1 MVEVVYL
8 IAVLIHIIIVILI
21 VSSLYGM
28 RVHLKSI
35 AEDLRRIAQNLD
47 NLQQQSTSPKADA
60 EKTADAEPNSPPI
73 NADTSQR
80 NASASP
86 LWEPNSPPINADSMV
101 LVPEGDFEMGSNAS
115 ETSEKPVHTV
125 SVDAFY
131 IDAYAVT
138 VGHYKQFVQETG
150 HPAPNWDVVSKYSP
164 TDQHP
169 ILFVSWHDAMA
180 YATWVGKRLPTEAEW
195 EKAARGGLS
204 GATYPWG
211 DDAPDGTQC
220 NLTGNK
226 DGYEHTAPVGS
237 FPPNGYGLYDMT
249 GNVSEWCLDEWDA
262 GFYANSPRRNP
273 IAGETIANVLS
284 NFANFEK
291 PRVLRGGSWSDTVQ
305 FMRVA
310 TRNWGRSRDTLAVI
324 GFRCVK
330 DGSFSVGQDPRF

>member
-1 MVEVVYL
+1 MVEVFL
-8 IAVLIHIIIVILI
+8 IASIIQLIVVILI

-35 AEDLRRIAQNLD
+35 AEDLRRIAQSLD
-47 NLQQQSTSPKADA
+47 KSQQQSTSPKAEA
-60 EKTADAEPNSPPI
+60 EKAADAEPNRPPI
-73 NADTSQR
+73 NADF
-80 NASASP
+80 
-86 LWEPNSPPINADSMV
+86 MV
-101 LVPEGDFEMGSNAS
+101 LVPEGDFEMGSNDG

-138 VGHYKQFVQETG
+138 VGHYKRFVQETG

-291 PRVLRGGSWSDTVQ
+291 PRVLRGGSWNDTVQ

-330 DGSFSVGQDPRF
+330 DGFFSAGQDPRF

>member
-1 MVEVVYL
+1 MVEVFL
-8 IAVLIHIIIVILI
+8 IASIIQLIVVILI

-35 AEDLRRIAQNLD
+35 AEDLRRIAQSLD
-47 NLQQQSTSPKADA
+47 KSQQQSTSPKVEA
-60 EKTADAEPNSPPI
+60 EKAADAEPN
-73 NADTSQR
+73 R
-80 NASASP
+80 
-86 LWEPNSPPINADSMV
+86 PPINADSMV
-101 LVPEGDFEMGSNAS
+101 LVPEGDFEMGSNDG

-138 VGHYKQFVQETG
+138 VGHYKRFVQETG

-262 GFYANSPRRNP
+262 GFYANSPRRSP

-291 PRVLRGGSWSDTVQ
+291 PRILRGGSWNDTVQ

-310 TRNWGRSRDTLAVI
+310 NRNWGRSRDTLAVI

-330 DGSFSVGQDPRF
+330 DGFFSAGQDPRF

>member
-1 MVEVVYL
+1 MVE
-8 IAVLIHIIIVILI
+8 IAVVIAFLIHIIVVILI

-35 AEDLRRIAQNLD
+35 AEDLRRIARALD
-47 NLQQQSTSPKADA
+47 TSQQHSIPKAEE
-60 EKTADAEPNSPPI
+60 EKAADAEPNKPPI
-73 NADTSQR
+73 NAD
-80 NASASP
+80 
-86 LWEPNSPPINADSMV
+86 LMV
-101 LVPEGDFEMGSNAS
+101 LVPEGDFEMGSNDG

-131 IDAYAVT
+131 IDAHAVT

-262 GFYANSPRRNP
+262 GFYANFPRQNP

-284 NFANFEK
+284 NFANFEN
-291 PRVLRGGSWSDTVQ
+291 PRVLRGGSWNDTVQ

-330 DGSFSVGQDPRF
+330 DDFSP

>member
-1 MVEVVYL
+1 MVEVFL
-8 IAVLIHIIIVILI
+8 IASIIQLIVVILI

-35 AEDLRRIAQNLD
+35 AEDLRRIAQSLD
-47 NLQQQSTSPKADA
+47 KSQQQSTSPKVEA
-60 EKTADAEPNSPPI
+60 EKAADAEPN
-73 NADTSQR
+73 R
-80 NASASP
+80 
-86 LWEPNSPPINADSMV
+86 PPINADSMV
-101 LVPEGDFEMGSNAS
+101 LVPEGDFEMGSNDG

-138 VGHYKQFVQETG
+138 VGHYKRFVQETG
-150 HPAPNWDVVSKYSP
+150 HPAPNWDVVSQYSP

-262 GFYANSPRRNP
+262 GFYANSPRRSP

-291 PRVLRGGSWSDTVQ
+291 PRVLRGGSWNDTVQ

-310 TRNWGRSRDTLAVI
+310 TRNWGRSRDTLAVT

-330 DGSFSVGQDPRF
+330 DGFFSAGQDPRF